1 MPMRAVLISLAFILS
16 TGTALA
22 DRPLT
27 QEESDKLNAA
37 LKQEGCSGGKME
49 FEDGKFEVDNAVCAD
64 GKTYDLDFDSSFR
77 LIKKKAEQ
85 AQAGSGPAGKP
96 LPKLVLFLVV
106 DGFPQEQLV
115 KYYDQYSERG
125 LKLLLDKG
133 GWYGNN
139 HYSHATTYTGV
150 GHATLLSCAHPYKH
164 GVVGNDWIDKKTG
177 KRLYSTEDAR
187 FKYLDE
193 ETPEHSG
200 TSPFNM
206 KVTTVGD
213 ELIYANGKSKVI
225 AIGGKD
231 RSAIGLAGQHGTA
244 YMHSATTGRFITS
257 DYYMEGYPDWWK
269 AFYGAKPQ
277 NKYFEQSWSL
287 LLAEEA
293 YQRSTADDRPWTTKS
308 RNLGTR
314 FPHAIV
320 GGAKEPSKAY
330 YDAMMWT
337 PFGDLLTLDF
347 VKAAIE
353 GEDLGNNPAGTPDIL
368 AISWTSHDY
377 VNHLFGPESRQSQDQ
392 TIRLDRIFA
401 ELFAYLDQRVG
412 LQNVLITLS
421 ADHGFMNVPEYSQS
435 RRLDAGR
442 IDPDKMIAAT
452 NAALS
457 AKFGEGNYVT
467 AWWNPT
473 LYLDYK
479 LIESR
484 KLNKVEVESAAQEFL
499 RDYPGVEAVFT
510 RTQMEQGMMPNTK
523 LAKQVILAWH
533 QQISGDIVVMNKPN
547 WYLFAKPG
555 TYASTH
561 GSPWSYD
568 TNVPLAMYGPSW
580 IKPGKYGDSEV
591 VDLARTIAFVLNV
604 RPPNGCEGRVLSEA
618 MN

>member
-1 MPMRAVLISLAFILS
+1 VRHVLICLGLILS
-16 TGTALA
+16 TSAAIA
-22 DRPLT
+22 DRPVT
-27 QEESDKLNAA
+27 QQESERLQSA
-37 LKQEGCSGGKME
+37 LKEQGCSGGKME
-49 FEDGKFEVDNAVCAD
+49 FDDDKFEVERAICAD
-64 GKTYDLDFDSSFR
+64 GKTYDLDFDNSFQ
-77 LIKKKAEQ
+77 LIKKKLKS
-85 AQAGSGPAGKP
+85 AQAGGGPAGKAV
-96 LPKLVLFLVV
+96 PKLVLFMVI
-106 DGFPQEQLV
+106 DGFPQDQFV
-115 KYYDQYSERG
+115 KYYDQYTDRG
-125 LKLLLDKG
+125 FKLLLDKG

-193 ETPEHSG
+193 ETPDHAG

-213 ELIYANGKSKVI
+213 ELIYANGRSKVI
-225 AIGGKD
+225 TIAGKD
-231 RSAIGLAGQHGTA
+231 RSAIGLAGQYGTA

-257 DYYMEGYPDWWK
+257 DYYMEDYPDWWK
-269 AFYGAKPQ
+269 KFYESKPQ
-277 NKYFEQSWSL
+277 NKYFAQDWSL
-287 LLAEEA
+287 LLPEEA
-293 YQRSTADDRPWTTKS
+293 YVRSTADDRPWTTKYKD
-308 RNLGTR
+308 LGTR
-314 FPHAIV
+314 FPHPIV

-337 PFGDLLTLDF
+337 PFGDLLTFDF
-347 VKAAIE
+347 IKAAIQ
-353 GEDLGNNPAGTPDIL
+353 GENLGNNPAGVPDIL

-401 ELFAYLDQRVG
+401 ELFDYLDRRIG
-412 LQNVLITLS
+412 LQNVLVTLS

-442 IDPDKMIAAT
+442 IDPDKMIDAI
-452 NAALS
+452 NPALS
-457 AKFGEGNYVT
+457 AKFGEGKYIT

-473 LYLDYK
+473 LYVDYK
-479 LIESR
+479 LIEDR
-484 KLNKVEVESAAQEFL
+484 KLNKVEVENAAQAFMRE
-499 RDYPGVEAVFT
+499 YPGVEAVFT
-510 RTQMEQGMMPNTK
+510 RTQMENGMMPNTK

-547 WYLFAKPG
+547 WYLFAKPS

-568 TNVPLAMYGPSW
+568 TNVPLAMYGPNW
-580 IKPGKYGDSEV
+580 IKPGKYGDAEV
-591 VDLARTIAFVLNV
+591 VDLARTIAFILNV